1 MASDVPV
8 VCTDIPALREVA
20 GECAS
25 LVPYGDVD
33 GLAAALRT
41 AVTDPHAVA
50 TSASRRAHAANF
62 TWRTCA
68 ELTVGAYRL
77 ASGRH

>member
-1 MASDVPV
+1 
-8 VCTDIPALREVA
+8 
-20 GECAS
+20 
-25 LVPYGDVD
+25 VD
-33 GLAAALRT
+33 GLAEALRT
-41 AVTDPHAVA
+41 AVIDPHAVA
-50 TSASRRAHAANF
+50 TSAARRAQAASF